1 MNKNIIFGIG
11 AATIGFVLGVITDRM
26 ATKDAID
33 KATKTVEETAE
44 NIVKAQGAVDIGQK
58 VIEDQDNIIDLL
70 NNTIIEQDKKYK
82 ELEEIVKNYRTL
94 EKVKELAE
102 KEKQEKIEKAKE
114 AIKNKKWDDVYRLT
128 ERWYNHYPVQM
139 SRSEVFTN
147 LEKDGYITQE
157 ERTEAHNYFGSLW
170 NYVGD

>member
-11 AATIGFVLGVITDRM
+11 AAIGGFALGVITDHV

-33 KATKTVEETAE
+33 AATKTVEETAE
-44 NIVKAQGAVDIGQK
+44 NIVKAQGAVDMGQT
-58 VIEDQDNIIDLL
+58 VIEDQNHIIDLL
-70 NNTIIEQDKKYK
+70 NNTIKEQADELKKKDKEIAGYV
-82 ELEEIVKNYRTL
+82 EEIGKYEAILEAKDRK
-94 EKVKELAE
+94 EKV
-102 KEKQEKIEKAKE
+102 KE
-114 AIKNKKWDDVYRLT
+114 AIKNKKWDDIYKLT

-147 LEKDGYITQE
+147 LEKDEYITQE
-157 ERTEAHNYFGSLW
+157 ERTEAYNYFGSLW